1 MKSTSFPRDS
11 SVVLSSV
18 KAHCKLGLSATLL
31 REDELISDLFFLIG
45 PKLYEANWLDL
56 TSAGYLASVRCTEV
70 WCPLSQEFCAEYI
83 SEEGKGSQ
91 YRKQLLSV
99 LNPLKVR
106 ACQHLMEYH
115 EARNDKV
122 IIFCDNI
129 TALHRYA
136 AILKRRSIHGGT
148 SQKDRLLY
156 LGQFRTNPIFN
167 TLIISKV
174 GDVALDIP
182 EATVII
188 QVSSHFGSRRQEAQ
202 RLGRILRPN
211 PGQAFQS
218 GFNAHFYTLVSR
230 DTHEMKF
237 SLKRQRFLI
246 DIGYYFQVDRTL
258 CDTLAE
264 QADPKEY
271 CWNELE
277 SLLFVRS
284 AAGSEEERERKK
296 KENEAVLTT

>member
-1 MKSTSFPRDS
+1 MTS
-11 SVVLSSV
+11 
-18 KAHCKLGLSATLL
+18 
-31 REDELISDLFFLIG
+31 
-45 PKLYEANWLDL
+45 
-56 TSAGYLASVRCTEV
+56 
-70 WCPLSQEFCAEYI
+70 EFCAEYM
-83 SEEGKGSQ
+83 SEPNQ

-99 LNPLKVR
+99 LNPNKVL
-106 ACQHLMEYH
+106 ACEHLMKYH

-136 AILKRRSIHGGT
+136 QLLNRRSIHGGT
-148 SQKDRLLY
+148 NQKDRLLY

-202 RLGRILRPN
+202 RLGRILRPK
-211 PGQAFQS
+211 PGQAFQM

-230 DTHEMKF
+230 DTRETKF
-237 SLKRQRFLI
+237 STKRAEFLL
-246 DIGYYFQVDRTL
+246 DIGYYFHVDKDL
-258 CDTLAE
+258 CDVLAE
-264 QADPKEY
+264 RADRREY
-271 CWNELE
+271 YRSELE
-277 SLLFVRS
+277 QLLFVRT
-284 AAGSEEERERKK
+284 AATSREEERERKK
-296 KENEAVLTT
+296 KEKKDDNDEDDDVVIIEAPIVEPAPESPALPESALDGFSAPAAKRQKMSMQDLSGAPLSLLYEEFDVGDK